1 MGVYVHTYCQKSVLI
16 VGTFHYI
23 KNVLSYYNNY
33 ISIIHD
39 MIESKLVSSRES
51 SKILLYP
58 LYGKA
63 SFYQTEIL

>member
-39 MIESKLVSSRES
+39 IIESKLVSSRES
-51 SKILLYP
+51 SKSLALSIIRESVIL
-58 LYGKA
+58 
-63 SFYQTEIL
+63 SN

>member
-39 MIESKLVSSRES
+39 MIESKLVLSRES
-51 SKILLYP
+51 SKSLALSIIRESVIL
-58 LYGKA
+58 
-63 SFYQTEIL
+63 SN

>member
-33 ISIIHD
+33 QGNN
-39 MIESKLVSSRES
+39 EGTPEE
-51 SKILLYP
+51 
-58 LYGKA
+58 
-63 SFYQTEIL
+63 T